1 MARKG
6 FWELKE
12 LVEDEDEYAEAVVV
26 VVVSLMG
33 VEAAERSL
41 RRKTLV
47 RPSDISGD

>member
-6 FWELKE
+6 FWGLKE
-12 LVEDEDEYAEAVVV
+12 LVEDEDEEAVVV

-41 RRKTLV
+41 RRKALV